1 MTLLQIKHIRLDGGT
16 QTRSATNQAAV
27 EDYAAAMKAGDAF
40 PPVVVFHDGKAYWL
54 ADGFHRVQ
62 GAILAGEEE
71 ISADIRPGTQRDA
84 RLFAVGANQ
93 THGLRRSN
101 EDKRRAVL
109 ALLEDAEWCTWSDR
123 EISRHTGTS
132 HTLVAQLR
140 AGGNIATVPK
150 RPKSDTASMQTP
162 VTEHQV
168 DESIQRSTKAAAAP
182 KAPYLEPKADPSA
195 CPNCKGLREE
205 LNELISESQAFNDEF
220 QAMVRVLDA
229 EDHLAQLRAEVK
241 RFSEMNRVLTERLAG
256 KMSEAHALAADAKRW
271 MNKFLKLEKQM
282 KALDKNEAFSQ
293 AAGQ

>member
-1 MTLLQIKHIRLDGGT
+1 MTLLQITHVRLDGGT
-16 QTRSATNQAAV
+16 QTRSETDHRAV
-27 EDYAAAMKAGDAF
+27 EEYAAAMKAGDAF
-40 PPVVVFHDGKAYWL
+40 PPVVVFHDGMAYWL

-150 RPKSDTASMQTP
+150 VQPMAKSEKGASEDEGQAEERAP
-162 VTEHQV
+162 VTAPGPAAL
-168 DESIQRSTKAAAAP
+168 KAT
-182 KAPYLEPKADPSA
+182 YLEPKPDPSE
-195 CPNCKGLREE
+195 CQGCKALREE

-220 QAMVRVLDA
+220 QAMVRIVEADDKA
-229 EDHLAQLRAEVK
+229 AQLRAEVK
-241 RFSEMNRVLTERLAG
+241 RFSEMNRVLQERLNG
-256 KMSEAHALAADAKRW
+256 KMSECHALAADAKRW
-271 MNKFLKLEKQM
+271 MNKHRLK
-282 KALDKNEAFSQ
+282 
-293 AAGQ
+293 